1 MNIEKLAR
9 WLEPI
14 IPEQI
19 SAWMKARDMADSE
32 TRQMIEKQIIS
43 TAYQIFGDP
52 RKAMVLSLPSSK
64 LTSKPLKLGSVYY
77 DHKRQPFGLSFN
89 QLLQHTAIFGRS
101 GAGKTNVVMNLFRQ
115 LIDRNIPVLFLDWK
129 RNGREILPHVSRKV
143 NVYTAGRP
151 VNPFPFNPFITP
163 LGVEDNIYI
172 QHVVDVM
179 ADAYTLGDGAR
190 SLLQKSLVSAAK
202 RLGQA
207 PDIHQLIEELERVA
221 ESSKQDKS
229 RNRSWKTTAMR
240 ALEELK
246 LANLIDENTINQ
258 QKFAQQLSSSI
269 SVVELDSLSV
279 PARKFIIPLLFSWVY
294 QVKLADNKREKLSL
308 VLILEEAHNVLHR
321 SQRSTESLTEQLLRQ
336 CREIGIGVVLVDQQP
351 NQIASTV
358 LGNVHTSICMNLK
371 DPADISRAAGL
382 SMLDDS
388 EKLYLNRLEIGV
400 GIVKLQSQWQY
411 PFIVQFDHLKLAK
424 GKVTDEVLIRLTA
437 ANSAG
442 SGQVRAIL
450 PNSGGVC
457 GFAGRI
463 PSNNPDDVIISLIE
477 DILKYPDDGVKIR
490 YRRLNLSIGKG
501 NRLKQEL
508 LALGWITQRVIPVD
522 NTRKVTLVMTN
533 KGRKALGL
541 ESDKSVPDPI
551 LSMLDGTEETR
562 NKGWIDVGLV
572 IDYIA
577 DKDKNPGQQDYVR
590 RESLEH
596 AYWKNRYALRLAELS
611 YTIELE
617 SPSGKSFADIAAK
630 KNGQKII
637 FEIETGHSDF
647 VKNLRHGLNLA
658 DCVVIVA
665 TNEKAMQKIER
676 TLAAKGLLI
685 EGRVELVLKENS
697 RYFGKE

>member
-1 MNIEKLAR
+1 MNIERLAR

-14 IPEQI
+14 IPQQI
-19 SAWMKARDMADSE
+19 STWMKARDMADAE
-32 TRQMIEKQIIS
+32 TRQMIEKQIVS
-43 TAYQIFGDP
+43 TAYQIFGNP
-52 RKAMVLSLPSSK
+52 RKAMILSLPPTK
-64 LTSKPLKLGSVYY
+64 ITNKPLKLGNVYY
-77 DHKRQPFGLSFN
+77 DHKRQPFGLSFD

-115 LIDRNIPVLFLDWK
+115 LIARNIPILFLDWK
-129 RNGREILPHVSRKV
+129 RNGREIIPHVTKKV
-143 NVYTAGRP
+143 NIYTAGRS

-163 LGVEDNIYI
+163 LGVEDNVYV

-207 PDIHQLIEELERVA
+207 PDIHQLIEALEQIS

-246 LANLIDENTINQ
+246 LAKLTDSDTANQ
-258 QKFAQQLSSSI
+258 QKFAQQLTSSTSI
-269 SVVELDSLSV
+269 IELDSLSV

-294 QVKLADNKREKLSL
+294 QVKLSDTKREKLSL

-321 SQRSTESLTEQLLRQ
+321 NRRSTESLTEQLLRQ

-371 DPADISRAAGL
+371 DPADITRAAGL
-382 SMLDDS
+382 SLLDDS
-388 EKLYLNRLEIGV
+388 EKLYLNRLEIGA
-400 GIVKLQSQWQY
+400 GIVKLQSHWQY
-411 PFIVQFDHLKLAK
+411 PFIVRFDLLKLAK
-424 GKVTDEVLIRLTA
+424 GKVTDEMLIRLY
-437 ANSAG
+437 
-442 SGQVRAIL
+442 R
-450 PNSGGVC
+450 GGLAQSSLGRDIVSDIARVPRGHLADT
-457 GFAGRI
+457 GFTGHE
-463 PSNNPDDVIISLIE
+463 DDVFSLIT
-477 DILKYPDDGVKIR
+477 DILKHPDDGVKIR

-501 NRLKQEL
+501 NRLKHDL
-508 LALGWITQRVIPVD
+508 LALGWVTQRIVPVD
-522 NTRKVTLVMTN
+522 NTRKVTLAITN
-533 KGRKALGL
+533 EGRKALGL
-541 ESDKSVPDPI
+541 DLDKSIPDPI
-551 LSMLDGTEETR
+551 LSILNGTEKER

-577 DKDKNPGQQDYVR
+577 DKKSDQRDHVR

-596 AYWKNRYALRLAELS
+596 AYWKNRYALRLAELG
-611 YTIELE
+611 YTVKVE
-617 SPSGKSFADIAAK
+617 SPSGKGFADIAAQK
-630 KNGQKII
+630 AGQTII
-637 FEIETGHSDF
+637 FEIETGCSDF

-658 DCVVIVA
+658 DCVVIAA
-665 TNEKAMQKIER
+665 TSEKAMRKIER
-676 TLAAKGLLI
+676 MLAAKGLLI
-685 EGRVELVLKENS
+685 EGRVELVLKDNS